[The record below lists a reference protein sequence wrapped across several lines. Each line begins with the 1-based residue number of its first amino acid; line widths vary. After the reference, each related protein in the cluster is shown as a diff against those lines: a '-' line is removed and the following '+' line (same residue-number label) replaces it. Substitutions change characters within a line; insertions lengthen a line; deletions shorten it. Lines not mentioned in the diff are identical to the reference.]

1 MNLWNIA
8 HLWTLHIYVL
18 EFARLQNFC
27 RFSKF
32 GKLLTLPPDGRH
44 RRLRRRHLPMWSRSN
59 TESVFCRKLSK
70 IYPPC
75 QNPDRSSYRL
85 LNRLARRARVVHQM
99 KRAVWSKTL
108 ICRAE
113 QYGSLMGQ
121 RPQELLWA
129 LLCSL
134 SLHISHFCFK
144 RVKKMNIV
152 TDRRRPGP
160 TESRSCCHSSSS
172 HSSGW
177 KSENKSQMFCIRI

>member
-44 RRLRRRHLPMWSRSN
+44 RRLRRRNLPMWSRSN

-121 RPQELLWA
+121 RPQELLGA
-129 LLCSL
+129 LLAPC
-134 SLHISHFCFK
+134 HCISAISAFNGLEEEYCY
-144 RVKKMNIV
+144 
-152 TDRRRPGP
+152 
-160 TESRSCCHSSSS
+160 RSQTTGSDGVSFLLPQLFF
-172 HSSGW
+172 
-177 KSENKSQMFCIRI
+177 SQQRLKIRK